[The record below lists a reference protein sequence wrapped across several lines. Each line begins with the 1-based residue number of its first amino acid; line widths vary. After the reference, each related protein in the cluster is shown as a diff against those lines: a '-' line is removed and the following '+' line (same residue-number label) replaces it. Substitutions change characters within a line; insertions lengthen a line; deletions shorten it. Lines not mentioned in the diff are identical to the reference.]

1 MLLTLNVDPPHVTD
15 LKSHA
20 RQRGVRAS
28 CLVTGIIDG
37 LSSEPRPPFLGQSIR
52 RLRQHRAALV
62 LQGLLNIAVF
72 GPVARGEE
80 QPGNDADLLVKVAGD
95 MDAFRLAALQADL
108 AEILGALVEIMTLP
122 KLKAAFLTLQQR
134 HSMPDGAAGADFD
147 PF

>member
-1 MLLTLNVDPPHVTD
+1 MECRCCNVKKAAFSLGRVIISTSAPNI
-15 LKSHA
+15 SARSACNAA

-95 MDAFRLAALQADL
+95 RKS
-108 AEILGALVEIMTLP
+108 VV
-122 KLKAAFLTLQQR
+122 
-134 HSMPDGAAGADFD
+134 
-147 PF
+147 